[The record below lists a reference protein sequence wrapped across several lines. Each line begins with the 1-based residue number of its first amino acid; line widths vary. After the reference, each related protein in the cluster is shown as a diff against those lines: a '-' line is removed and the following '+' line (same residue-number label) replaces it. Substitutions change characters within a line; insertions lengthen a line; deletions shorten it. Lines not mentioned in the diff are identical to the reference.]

1 MASDKRP
8 PITLAC
14 ETCKRR
20 NYVTTKNKTNTRE
33 RVEFEE
39 VLPLLP
45 AAHRSQGNSLAAAR
59 RWELSTSLTGRRFG
73 PFTLEVSAERVHAF
87 VTAIGDDPKR
97 WSDFAPPVFANA
109 ALFTAAPVFLD
120 DAVVVPFTR
129 SLIHSEQRYTWT
141 RPLAV
146 GEMLEVSG
154 TVTSVRVRGPLHFVE
169 FAIDT
174 QSKSGPWMTGSS
186 VFLMSTE
193 AAAASAEEAE
203 PPGGVAPGIWHHRT
217 QRVAKGRRG
226 ASFLSVWSLARRPG
240 SLRRRDADWNPIHWD
255 HDSARNAG
263 LSGTIVHGL
272 LMASWMANAVGRHV
286 PGVDPLRELRVRF
299 RNPLRP
305 GVAAEVTGSVVDGDD
320 DTAIDV
326 ALAAG
331 DERLVTGR
339 IRVTP

>member
-1 MASDKRP
+1 MGALD
-8 PITLAC
+8 
-14 ETCKRR
+14 E
-20 NYVTTKNKTNTRE
+20 
-33 RVEFEE
+33 
-39 VLPLLP
+39 
-45 AAHRSQGNSLAAAR
+45 
-59 RWELSTSLTGRRFG
+59 LTGRRFG
-73 PFTLEVSAERVHAF
+73 PFTLEVSADRVHAF

-203 PPGGVAPGIWHHRT
+203 PPVALRPAFGT
-217 QRVAKGRRG
+217 TAPSALPKAGEALPSYPCG
-226 ASFLSVWSLARRPG
+226 ASRADLVRYAAATR
-240 SLRRRDADWNPIHWD
+240 DWNPIHWD